1 MNNSPLKNYR
11 NDPFLELANEIMY
24 FPSMTMLDRS
34 QKPPPKMNIV
44 DGEDS
49 YEIYVQAPG
58 QKKENFDINVDN
70 GVISISSNF
79 EESVEEMK
87 KNWTRREFSRSQF
100 TRIFRV
106 PENANLD
113 SISAKY
119 EDGIL
124 QVMVPKMKKEQRKKN
139 IQIH

>member
-1 MNNSPLKNYR
+1 MNNLIPKNYK
-11 NDPFLELANEIMY
+11 NDPFLELVNEMF
-24 FPSMTMLDRS
+24 FPSMMMIDRN
-34 QKPPPKMNIV
+34 QKPPKMNIV

-58 QKKENFDINVDN
+58 QKKENFDINVEN

-79 EESVEEMK
+79 EESIEEMK
-87 KNWTRREFSRSQF
+87 KNWTRREFSRNQF

-113 SISAKY
+113 GISAKY

-124 QVMVPKMKKEQRKKN
+124 QVMVPKMKKDIIYK
-139 IQIH
+139 